1 MSPVTIEFCP
11 TKGRWTLE
19 EATGFL
25 SPEGLCRLTR
35 LRGKYLEGSRWL
47 VQEFLNSGFSF

>member
-1 MSPVTIEFCP
+1 MTIEFCP